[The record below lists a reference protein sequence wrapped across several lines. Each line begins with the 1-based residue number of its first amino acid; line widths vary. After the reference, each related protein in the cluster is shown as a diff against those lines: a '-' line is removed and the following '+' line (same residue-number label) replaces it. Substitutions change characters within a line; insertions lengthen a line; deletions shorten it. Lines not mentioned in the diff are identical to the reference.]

1 MKKYLKIIFWCL
13 LVILTTLYLYC
24 FIPLVLD
31 GVWNYGF
38 GYNITQGLVPY
49 RDFNMIIPPLF
60 PYILSLFINITG
72 NKFIIYYIVISII
85 IVLITVISY
94 KKIGYKS
101 ILIYFIILIYPH
113 NGYNTFALFL
123 LFILLFVIDKDNN
136 KDNNN
141 DILIAVIISLMF
153 LTKQTLGLLIIP
165 SIIYSKNKKK
175 TICIYFIAIL
185 LLLIYLLFN
194 NNLYEFIDYCFLG
207 MFDFTNKNTTEINL
221 VLFIEIPLVIYLFV
235 LLIKSKFKNK
245 EIFYILLFQII
256 SFPIT
261 DGSHF
266 ILTLSP
272 IIYYFYSKYRNKYFV
287 FIFTVMLV
295 FYILGFNVS
304 LYNPGTD
311 IIYKDKSSF
320 LNYKKVPNYFNQYFD
335 FINNYS
341 KQYKDYRLY
350 LLDSRAYVGKLEY
363 NMKIDKFDL
372 INDGNMGYNGCYKY
386 VNEIHDYC
394 SEHKCLFIVN
404 KEEALN
410 DINQTNKYI
419 VSYVMYNYIEIAS
432 SNVDSIYIN

>member
-1 MKKYLKIIFWCL
+1 MMKKYLKIIFLCL
-13 LVILTTLYLYC
+13 LVILTTLYLHC

-72 NKFIIYYIVISII
+72 NKFIMYYIVISII

-101 ILIYFIILIYPH
+101 ILIYLIILIYPH

-123 LFILLFVIDKDNN
+123 LFILLFVLDKD
-136 KDNNN
+136 NN

-165 SIIYSKNKKK
+165 SIIYSKNRKK

-207 MFDFTNKNTTEINL
+207 MLEFTNKNNTEINL
-221 VLFIEIPLVIYLFV
+221 VSFIEIPLVIYLFV

-245 EIFYILLFQII
+245 ELFYILLFQII

-266 ILTLSP
+266 VLTLSP
-272 IIYYFYSKYRNKYFV
+272 IIYYFYTKYRNKHFV

-295 FYILGFNVS
+295 FYILGFNIS
-304 LYNPGTD
+304 LYNSNTD

-320 LNYKKVPNYFNQYFD
+320 LNYKRVPNYLNQYFE
-335 FINNYS
+335 FIDNYS

-363 NMKIDKFDL
+363 NIKIDKFDL
-372 INDGNMGYNGCYKY
+372 INDGNMGYNGYYKY
-386 VNEIHDYC
+386 INEIHDYC

-432 SNVDSIYIN
+432 SSIDSIYIN